1 MTSHAATEVRSLTL
15 RKDKEFALLRGH
27 PWVYGEA
34 FKDVPDDLEMG
45 EAVALRSHKGMDLG
59 LGYVDLDSP
68 ILVRRIDGRPGDGF
82 AERITGRITAAV
94 ALRRSWFDPKS
105 TDAWRV
111 INGEGDGIPGL
122 VVDRFGTALS
132 LQVYSAGLEPWLDHI
147 VERLR
152 RELPE
157 IKLIWRRDQVK
168 RAKRVGDGLL
178 LGDRAPDSIEFREN
192 GMKFRADLVSGQ
204 KTGFFLDQRDNR
216 DLVRR
221 IARGKRVANVCGY
234 TGAFSVA
241 ALTGGATSVVT
252 VDLAGPALREAERN
266 LVLNGF
272 AVKPGDLVTAD
283 MFAYLEDSS
292 GPKFD
297 LLIVDPPSMAK
308 NRRDVPNA
316 LRAYTKLNRLAMGR
330 LNPRGLLFT
339 ASCSSQVGR
348 DDFLSAVTDAARSC
362 GRFTRILAET
372 HHGIDHPIGLGH
384 PEGRYLHGLLLEVA

>member
-1 MTSHAATEVRSLTL
+1 MSVRSLTL

-34 FKDVPDDLEMG
+34 FKEIPADLAMG

-68 ILVRRIDGRPGDGF
+68 ILVRRIDGRPG
-82 AERITGRITAAV
+82 ESIEKRISGRIAAAV
-94 ALRRSWFDPKS
+94 ALRRSWFDPKT
-105 TDAWRV
+105 TDGWRV

-122 VVDRFGTALS
+122 VVDRFAHALS
-132 LQVYSAGLEPWLDHI
+132 LQVYSAGLEPWLDL
-147 VERLR
+147 VVRSLR

-157 IKLIWRRDQVK
+157 IKVIWRRDQVK

-178 LGDRAPDSIEFREN
+178 LGDKAPDAVEFREN
-192 GMKFRADLVSGQ
+192 GLKFRADLVSGQ

-241 ALTGGATSVVT
+241 ALAGGATSVVT

-266 LVLNGF
+266 LRLNGF
-272 AVKPGDLVTAD
+272 PVKPDDLVTAD
-283 MFAYLEDSS
+283 MFAYLEEAMGLS
-292 GPKFD
+292 FD

-316 LRAYTKLNRLAMGR
+316 LRAYTRLNRLAIGR
-330 LNPRGLLFT
+330 LNAGGMLFT

-348 DDFLSAVTDAARSC
+348 DDFLGAVTEAARAG
-362 GRFTRILAET
+362 GRFARILAET
-372 HHGIDHPIGLGH
+372 HHAIDHPIGLGH